1 MCLPPQGVEKRTERK
16 GGTTMNQINQP
27 NQTYSQPQTSAPITG
42 FPAYTAEPKNQ
53 PEKKFRAGAVSAT
66 VWKNAGKG
74 SQSNEQFEYRSV
86 SFERSYK
93 DPQGNWKTTSSLRM
107 NDLPKALL
115 VLEKAYEF
123 IALSGAA

>member
-1 MCLPPQGVEKRTERK
+1 
-16 GGTTMNQINQP
+16 MNQINQP
-27 NQTYSQPQTSAPITG
+27 NQTYPPTYPAPQATVG
-42 FPAYTAEPKNQ
+42 FPAYTAGPEPKNQ

>member
-1 MCLPPQGVEKRTERK
+1 
-16 GGTTMNQINQP
+16 MNQNQP
-27 NQTYSQPQTSAPITG
+27 NQTYPTSVANASASAVPIYGAQPASHL
-42 FPAYTAEPKNQ
+42 NH

-74 SQSNEQFEYRSV
+74 NQNNEQFEYRSV

-93 DPQGNWKTTSSLRM
+93 DQQGNWKTTSSLRM

>member
-1 MCLPPQGVEKRTERK
+1 
-16 GGTTMNQINQP
+16 MNQNQP
-27 NQTYSQPQTSAPITG
+27 NQTYQTSVASAVVPVYG
-42 FPAYTAEPKNQ
+42 AQPVSHSNH

-74 SQSNEQFEYRSV
+74 NQSNEQFEYRSV

>member
-1 MCLPPQGVEKRTERK
+1 
-16 GGTTMNQINQP
+16 MNQINQINQP
-27 NQTYSQPQTSAPITG
+27 TQTYPTPQATQA
-42 FPAYTAEPKNQ
+42 FPAYTAAVSPGLKNL

-74 SQSNEQFEYRSV
+74 SQGTEQFEYRSV

>member
-1 MCLPPQGVEKRTERK
+1 
-16 GGTTMNQINQP
+16 MNQINQT
-27 NQTYSQPQTSAPITG
+27 NQTYPTPQA
-42 FPAYTAEPKNQ
+42 FPAYAAGLEPKNQ

-74 SQSNEQFEYRSV
+74 TQSNEQFEYRSV

-93 DPQGNWKTTSSLRM
+93 DPQGNWKTTNSLRI